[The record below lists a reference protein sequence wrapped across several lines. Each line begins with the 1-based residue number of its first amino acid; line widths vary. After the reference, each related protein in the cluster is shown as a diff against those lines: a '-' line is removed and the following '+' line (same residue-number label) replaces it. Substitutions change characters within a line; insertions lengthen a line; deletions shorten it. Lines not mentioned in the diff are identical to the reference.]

1 MNYAILLAGGTGS
14 RISSDIPK
22 QYIKA
27 GPHMMITVALK
38 VLLESGL
45 IDGVCIVT
53 DGDWS
58 EEIKKDAASAGLDL
72 DKILSYAD
80 PGDNRQLSI
89 LNGMNEIIK
98 VKGEPSDTDTML
110 VHDAARPF
118 VSAGLLTSV
127 YGSLDDH
134 DGVMPVLPM
143 KDTVYYSENGS
154 EISELLDRQKVFA
167 GQAPELFLFGK
178 YYEANKALLPEKI
191 HSVNGASEPAI
202 IAGMDIVMI
211 PGDEGNFKVTT
222 NADLD
227 RYLMI
232 VKDR

>member
-14 RISSDIPK
+14 RITSEIPK

-27 GPHMMITVALK
+27 GPYMMITVALK
-38 VLLESGL
+38 AMLENDH
-45 IDGVCIVT
+45 IYGVCIVA
-53 DGDWS
+53 DADWR
-58 EEIKKDAASAGLDL
+58 EEIKRDAASAGLDT
-72 DKILSYAD
+72 DRILSFAD
-80 PGDNRQLSI
+80 PGDDRQLSI
-89 LNGMNEIIK
+89 LNGMNEIIG
-98 VKGEPSDTDTML
+98 VEGEPSDTDTVL

-118 VSAGLLTSV
+118 ITADLLSAV
-127 YGSLDDH
+127 YGSLDGH

-154 EISELLDRQKVFA
+154 EVSELLDRGKIFA

-191 HSVNGASEPAI
+191 LSVNGASEPAI

-222 NADLD
+222 DADVD

>member
-1 MNYAILLAGGTGS
+1 MNYAILLAGGAGS

-38 VLLESGL
+38 VLLKSDH
-45 IDGVCIVT
+45 IDGICIVA
-53 DGDWS
+53 DDDWR
-58 EEIKKDAASAGLDL
+58 EEIKKDASSAGVDT
-72 DKILSYAD
+72 DRILSYAN

-89 LNGMNEIIK
+89 LNGMDEIIR
-98 VKGEPSDTDTML
+98 VKGEPSDTDTVL

-127 YGSLDDH
+127 YGSLVGH

-154 EISELLDRQKVFA
+154 EISELLDRQKIFA
-167 GQAPELFLFGK
+167 GQAPELFIFGK

-191 HSVNGASEPAI
+191 YSVNGASETAI

-222 NADLD
+222 DADLD
-227 RYLMI
+227 RYLTI